1 MDTHSWL
8 RTLISLDT
16 TSRLSNLGLIE
27 TVRDALRRLGIDPWL
42 NASATQPKA
51 NLFAMLPARDD
62 YICK

>member
-27 TVRDALRRLGIDPWL
+27 TVRDALRRLGIDPW
-42 NASATQPKA
+42 
-51 NLFAMLPARDD
+51 
-62 YICK
+62 

>member
-27 TVRDALRRLGIDPWL
+27 TVRNTLHRLGIDPWL

-51 NLFAMLPARDD
+51 NLFATLPKIGRAHV
-62 YICK
+62 